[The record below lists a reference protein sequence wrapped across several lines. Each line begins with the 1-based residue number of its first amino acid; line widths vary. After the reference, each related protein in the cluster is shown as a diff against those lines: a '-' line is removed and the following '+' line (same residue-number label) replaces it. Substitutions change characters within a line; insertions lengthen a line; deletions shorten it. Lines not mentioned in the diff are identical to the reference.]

1 MTDKLTPV
9 HCGCGGEAVLETDHD
24 TIQPVAPIDW
34 KRVRCN
40 KCNIRTT
47 WRRSEALAIEAW
59 NMAMSA
65 KDINVPN
72 KERTAKVESDGN
84 FIRSEKMTNL
94 ISKSMTIEAVLDLL
108 KQMPEIEPEERTAKV
123 EISDG
128 WFRCCGCDYCTEH
141 YSYDWKYCPNCGCRL
156 EWK

>member
-1 MTDKLTPV
+1 MSELTPV
-9 HCGCGGEAVLETDHD
+9 RCGCGGEAVLETDHD

-59 NMAMSA
+59 NRAMGA

-72 KERTAKVESDGN
+72 KERNKGKWQRRKGSDCWECSQCHAVLESDDIVRHNYYYCYHCGADMMN
-84 FIRSEKMTNL
+84 
-94 ISKSMTIEAVLDLL
+94 KSGYMDIEEV
-108 KQMPEIEPEERTAKV
+108 
-123 EISDG
+123 
-128 WFRCCGCDYCTEH
+128 H
-141 YSYDWKYCPNCGCRL
+141 Y
-156 EWK
+156 E